1 MKIVDVCAFYA
12 PRGGG
17 VKTYI
22 RQKLV
27 AGPKLGHEIVIL
39 APGEANH
46 VEHIGPA
53 ARLVTIAAPK
63 LPMDR
68 RYFYF
73 DDAEVV
79 HRFLDQER
87 PDFVEASSPWRSA
100 SIVANWQSSV
110 PRSLIMHADPLS
122 AYAYRWLGQL
132 FSRPAIDRQFDW
144 FWKHLQRL
152 DRQYDV
158 IISASDNLSSR
169 LKAGGLRKVETNLMG
184 IESGIF
190 TPKLRDEELRRELL
204 ARCSL
209 GPEATLLLGV
219 SRHAPEKRLPML
231 IDAAVAAGNHTAIG
245 LVFAG
250 EGRETPK
257 IIKKIGSNP
266 HLHLLA
272 PIAARSELATLL
284 ASADALLHGSDA
296 ETFCM
301 AAAEARASGLPIIA
315 PDLGAASDHC
325 IRGAGELY
333 EAGNSA
339 AAARAILKTISNL
352 QEQRTKASVRASNV
366 GTMDDHFSRLFYIYE
381 RQAMRRAA

>member
-100 SIVANWQSSV
+100 SIV
-110 PRSLIMHADPLS
+110 